1 MSKTVFNPIRGMK
14 DLYGIDFK
22 KYQYIIDNAIKI
34 ANKYGYEPIET
45 PIVENTEVFQRSIG
59 DETDVVSKEMYT
71 FKDKGDE
78 SITLR
83 PEGTAGVM
91 RAIVSNNIVVSNN
104 LPLKLMYYGP
114 MFRYDRPQKG
124 RYRQFHQLGF
134 ESIGAKSPYTDAIN
148 IALAHEILMS
158 VGIFNC
164 QVYIN
169 SLGESSSREDYI
181 KAIVK
186 YFSIYEDKLS
196 EESKI
201 RLKKNPLRILDSKD
215 NNDKEICSMAPK
227 ISDYL
232 SKSDIKYFEC
242 VCELLE
248 KYGIKYE
255 IDNLL
260 VRGLDYYSH
269 TIFELKVI
277 NGQYKD
283 AIGGGGRY
291 DKLLNILGGPEVSG
305 IGFAIGM
312 ERLMML
318 LDDSKFQVKENII
331 SVIPVS
337 DNELESAFDLY
348 KNILSN
354 DIRAEFVYIG
364 NNLSKRVEIASK
376 LNSNILL
383 IIGNDEVKNNT
394 VTVTYMNKKEE
405 EGRNKIINRNNI
417 INFLKYS

>member
-1 MSKTVFNPIRGMK
+1 MKNVFNPIRGMK

-22 KYQYIIDNAIKI
+22 KYQYIIDNAMKI
-34 ANKYGYEPIET
+34 AKKYGYEAIET

-91 RAIVSNNIVVSNN
+91 RAIVSNNLLVTNN
-104 LPLKLMYYGP
+104 IPLKLMYYGP

-134 ESIGAKSPYTDAIN
+134 ESIGSKSPYTDAIN
-148 IALAHEILMS
+148 IALANEILTS
-158 VGIFNC
+158 VGIFDC

-169 SLGESSSREDYI
+169 SLGELSSRENYI
-181 KAIVK
+181 KAIIK

-201 RLKKNPLRILDSKD
+201 RLRKNPLRILDSKD
-215 NNDKEICSMAPK
+215 QCDKDICSMAPK
-227 ISDYL
+227 IYDYL

-242 VCELLE
+242 VCTILE
-248 KYGIKYE
+248 KYGVKYS

-269 TIFELKVI
+269 IIFELKVS
-277 NGQYKD
+277 NGQYRD

-291 DKLLNILGGPEVSG
+291 DKLLNILGGPDVSG
-305 IGFAIGM
+305 IGFAIGL

-318 LDDSKFQVKENII
+318 LDDSRFQLQENII

-337 DNELESAFDLY
+337 EKEIENAFDLY
-348 KNILSN
+348 KTILSN
-354 DIRAEFVYIG
+354 DIRAEFIHIG
-364 NNLSKRVEIASK
+364 NNLSKKVEIASK

-383 IIGNDEVKNNT
+383 IIGNDEVENNN
-394 VTVTYMNKKEE
+394 VTITYMNRKEE
-405 EGRNKIINRNNI
+405 EGRNKVIDRNNI
-417 INFLKYS
+417 INFLKQI

>member
-1 MSKTVFNPIRGMK
+1 MSKNIFSPVRGMK
-14 DLYGIDFK
+14 DLYGVDFN
-22 KYQYIIDNAIKI
+22 KYQYIIDTAMKVSK
-34 ANKYGYEPIET
+34 KYGYSPIET
-45 PIVENTEVFQRSIG
+45 PIVEHTEVFQRSIG

-91 RAIVSNNIVVSNN
+91 RAIISNNIIVSNN

-134 ESIGAKSPYTDAIN
+134 ENIGAKSPYIDAIN
-148 IALAHEILMS
+148 IALANEILTA
-158 VGIFNC
+158 VGIFDC
-164 QVYIN
+164 QVCIN
-169 SLGESSSREDYI
+169 SLGEQLSRENYI

-215 NNDKEICSMAPK
+215 QGDKEICSMAPK
-227 ISDYL
+227 IYDYL
-232 SKSDIKYFEC
+232 SKSDLKYFEC
-242 VCELLE
+242 VCETLS
-248 KYGIKYE
+248 KYGIKYS

-269 TIFELKVI
+269 TIFELKVC

-291 DKLLNILGGPEVSG
+291 DKLLSLLGGPDVSG
-305 IGFAIGM
+305 IGFAIGL

-318 LDDSKFQVKENII
+318 LNDKKFQPKENII

-337 DNELESAFDLY
+337 EKEIDNAFELY
-348 KNILSN
+348 NTILSN
-354 DIRAEFVYIG
+354 DIRAEFIHIG
-364 NNLSKRVEIASK
+364 QNLSKKVEIASK
-376 LNSNILL
+376 LNSTILL
-383 IIGNDEVKNNT
+383 IVGSDEIKNNT
-394 VTVTYMNKKEE
+394 VTVTYLNKTED
-405 EGRNKIINRNNI
+405 EGRNKTVDRNNI
-417 INFLKYS
+417 IGFLKHI

>member
-148 IALAHEILMS
+148 IALAHEILTS
-158 VGIFNC
+158 VGIFDC

>member
-1 MSKTVFNPIRGMK
+1 MTKTIFNPVRGMK
-14 DLYGIDFK
+14 DLYGIDLT
-22 KYQYIIDNAIKI
+22 KYQYIIDNALRI
-34 ANKYGYEPIET
+34 ANKYGYKLIET

-59 DETDVVSKEMYT
+59 DETDVVAKEMYT

-91 RAIVSNNIVVSNN
+91 RAIVSNNISVTKNN
-104 LPLKLMYYGP
+104 PLKLMYYGA

-134 ESIGAKSPYTDAIN
+134 ENIGAMSPYTDALT
-148 IALAHEILMS
+148 IALAHEILTA
-158 VGIFNC
+158 VGIFDC

-169 SLGESSSREDYI
+169 SLGELSSREDYI

-227 ISDYL
+227 IYDYL
-232 SKSDIKYFEC
+232 SKNDIKYFEC
-242 VCELLE
+242 ICDILDN
-248 KYGIKYE
+248 YGIKYE

-269 TIFELKVI
+269 TIFELKVN

-291 DKLLNILGGPEVSG
+291 DRLLNILGGPDVSG

-318 LDDSKFQVKENII
+318 LDDNKFKLKENII

-337 DNELESAFDLY
+337 ENENESAFELY
-348 KNILSN
+348 KNILSY
-354 DIRAEFVYIG
+354 DIRAEFVHIG
-364 NNLSKRVEIASK
+364 NNLSKKVEIASK
-376 LNSNILL
+376 LDSNILL
-383 IIGNDEVKNNT
+383 IIGNDEVKDNT
-394 VTVTYMNKKEE
+394 VTVTYMNKTEE
-405 EGRNKIINRNNI
+405 EGRNTVINRNNI
-417 INFLKYS
+417 INFLKYN

>member
-1 MSKTVFNPIRGMK
+1 MKNIFNPVRGMK

-22 KYQYIIDNAIKI
+22 KYQYIIDNAMKI
-34 ANKYGYEPIET
+34 AKKYGYEAIET

-91 RAIVSNNIVVSNN
+91 RAIVSNNLLVTNN
-104 LPLKLMYYGP
+104 IPLKLMYYGP

-148 IALAHEILMS
+148 IALANEILTS
-158 VGIFNC
+158 VGIFDC

-169 SLGESSSREDYI
+169 SLGELSSRENYI
-181 KAIVK
+181 KAIIK

-196 EESKI
+196 EESRI
-201 RLKKNPLRILDSKD
+201 RLRKNPLRILDSKD
-215 NNDKEICSMAPK
+215 QGDKDICSMAPK
-227 ISDYL
+227 IYDYL

-242 VCELLE
+242 VCTILE
-248 KYGIKYE
+248 KYGIKYS

-269 TIFELKVI
+269 TIFELKVS
-277 NGQYKD
+277 NGKYKD

-291 DKLLNILGGPEVSG
+291 DKLLNILGGPDVSG
-305 IGFAIGM
+305 IGFAIGL

-318 LDDSKFQVKENII
+318 LDDSKFQLQENII

-337 DNELESAFDLY
+337 EKEIENALDLY
-348 KNILSN
+348 KTILSN
-354 DIRAEFVYIG
+354 DIRAEFIHIG
-364 NNLSKRVEIASK
+364 NNLSKKVEIASK

-383 IIGNDEVKNNT
+383 IIGNDEVDNNN
-394 VTVTYMNKKEE
+394 VTITYMNKKEE
-405 EGRNKIINRNNI
+405 EGRNKVIDRNNI
-417 INFLKYS
+417 INFLKQI

>member
-1 MSKTVFNPIRGMK
+1 MSKTIFTPVRGMK
-14 DLYGIDFK
+14 DLYGIDFN
-22 KYQYIIDNAIKI
+22 KYKYIIDTAIKI
-34 ANKYGYEPIET
+34 ANKYGYSTIET

-59 DETDVVSKEMYT
+59 DDTDVVSKEMYT

-91 RAIVSNNIVVSNN
+91 RAIVSNNMVVSNN

-148 IALAHEILMS
+148 IALANEILTS
-158 VGIFNC
+158 VGIFDC

-169 SLGESSSREDYI
+169 SLGDLSSRENYL

-196 EESKI
+196 EDSKI

-215 NNDKEICSMAPK
+215 QNDKEICLMAPK

-232 SKSDIKYFEC
+232 NKNDIKYFEC
-242 VCELLE
+242 VCETLE
-248 KYGIKYE
+248 KCGIKYV

-269 TIFELKVI
+269 TIFELKI
-277 NGQYKD
+277 SNGQYKD

-291 DKLLNILGGPEVSG
+291 DGLLKLLGGPDVSG

-318 LDDSKFQVKENII
+318 LDENKFQQQEYIV

-337 DNELESAFDLY
+337 DKEIDNAFELY
-348 KNILSN
+348 KTILSN
-354 DIRAEFVYIG
+354 NIRAEFVHIG
-364 NNLSKRVEIASK
+364 NNLSKKVEIASK
-376 LNSNILL
+376 LNSTILL
-383 IIGNDEVKNNT
+383 IIGEEEVKNNT
-394 VTVTYMNKKEE
+394 ITITYMNKSEE
-405 EGRNKIINRNNI
+405 ARRNKTIDRNNI
-417 INFLKYS
+417 VGFLKYN

>member
-1 MSKTVFNPIRGMK
+1 MPKNIFNPVRGMK
-14 DLYGIDFK
+14 DLYGIDIN
-22 KYQYIIDNAIKI
+22 KYQYITNTALKI
-34 ANKYGYEPIET
+34 AKKYGYNLIET
-45 PIVENTEVFQRSIG
+45 PIVESTEVFQRSIG

-91 RAIVSNNIVVSNN
+91 RAIVSNNITVSNN
-104 LPLKLMYYGP
+104 IPLKLMYYGP

-148 IALAHEILMS
+148 IALANEILTA
-158 VGIFNC
+158 VGVFDC

-169 SLGESSSREDYI
+169 SLGELSSRENYT

-196 EESKI
+196 EESRI

-215 NNDKEICSMAPK
+215 KNDKEICLMAPK

-232 SKSDIKYFEC
+232 SKNDIKYFEC
-242 VCELLE
+242 VCENLS
-248 KYGIKYE
+248 KYGIKYS

-269 TIFELKVI
+269 TIFELKVS

-291 DKLLNILGGPEVSG
+291 DRLLSILGGPDVSG
-305 IGFAIGM
+305 IGFAIGI

-318 LDDSKFQVKENII
+318 LDNNRFQQKENII

-337 DNELESAFDLY
+337 DKEIDNAFELY
-348 KNILSN
+348 KTILSN
-354 DIRAEFVYIG
+354 DIRAEFVHIG
-364 NNLSKRVEIASK
+364 NNLSKKVEIASK
-376 LNSNILL
+376 LNSTILL
-383 IIGNDEVKNNT
+383 IIGNEEVKNNT
-394 VTVTYMNKKEE
+394 ITITYMNKKEE
-405 EGRNKIINRNNI
+405 EGRNKVIDRNNI
-417 INFLKYS
+417 IGFLKYL